1 MNSKLKL
8 PKDLMKLIEV
18 PNIDPDYINQETVE
32 DELSVSDLREHCN
45 ILTADY
51 INYEDIHETL
61 S

>member
-1 MNSKLKL
+1 
-8 PKDLMKLIEV
+8 MKLIEV